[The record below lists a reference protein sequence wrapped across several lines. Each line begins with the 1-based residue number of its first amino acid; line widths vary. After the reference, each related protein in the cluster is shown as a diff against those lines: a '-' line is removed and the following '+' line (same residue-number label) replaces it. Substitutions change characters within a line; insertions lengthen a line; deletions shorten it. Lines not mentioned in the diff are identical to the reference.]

1 MCSKIATFTKKTV
14 YWFSEHLLVWFS
26 TPPSVLLK
34 ISISY
39 WLLRSHTN
47 FSSALVLLVPWI
59 KRYNIQVHFCLK
71 FGFLYTS
78 RIMILL
84 AFQVHYFI
92 QFERRKSD
100 GIDINT
106 RWSKLHT
113 SVYLSFSYNDPL
125 WYTRSQC
132 FVVKYKPFHF
142 WYNGQNQHH
151 LR

>member
-1 MCSKIATFTKKTV
+1 MCCKIATFTKKTV
-14 YWFSEHLLVWFS
+14 YWFSEYLLVWFS

-47 FSSALVLLVPWI
+47 FSSALVLLLPWI
-59 KRYNIQVHFCLK
+59 KKCNIQVHFCLK

-92 QFERRKSD
+92 QFGRWKSD
-100 GIDINT
+100 RIDIAT
-106 RWSKLHT
+106 KWSNLHI
-113 SVYLSFSYNDPL
+113 SIYLKFANIPY
-125 WYTRSQC
+125 Y
-132 FVVKYKPFHF
+132 
-142 WYNGQNQHH
+142 H
-151 LR
+151 LKVNKSSIIIY